1 MLFLKNIL
9 ETISKNIVDNPEEV
23 VVKEKETGRSL
34 ILKLQVADED
44 MGKVI
49 GKGGKVAKAI
59 RTVMT
64 AAATKENKK
73 VLVDIVD

>member
-1 MLFLKNIL
+1 MKNIL